1 MSTGTNPPKDSVT
14 TITDDDPGLIIKLEE
29 PAQVHACLA
38 MPSVANIDPPLDQG
52 KKENTIK
59 L

>member
-1 MSTGTNPPKDSVT
+1 MSAGTNPPRDST
-14 TITDDDPGLIIKLEE
+14 TITDDDSGLIFKLEE

-38 MPSVANIDPPLDQG
+38 MPSVANIDPPLQQG